1 MQLPALHKAS
11 RSDSISSE
19 KENRQ
24 LQRQV
29 EQGRLKNKRLKKR
42 LERLEQDLEK
52 ARGAIR
58 RQAAP
63 FSKGEPKAEPKRP
76 GRKGGSDFGEASFR
90 SVPQRVDEST
100 ARPA

>member
-1 MQLPALHKAS
+1 MQAPRLPQSQQERLEQL
-11 RSDSISSE
+11 E

-29 EQGRLKNKRLKKR
+29 EQGRFKNKRLKKR

-52 ARGAIR
+52 ARRAIH

-63 FSKGEPKAEPKRP
+63 FSLTPLRSLKAQLSLLPRQKRL
-76 GRKGGSDFGEASFR
+76 
-90 SVPQRVDEST
+90 
-100 ARPA
+100 